1 MCACCFGIT
10 KAGQILW
17 ARFLDLM
24 FHVMLMGS
32 GWTRGIAFSRGV
44 RWTACLQA
52 QELTLACTSPPAS
65 QARAPPPVAVCA
77 RPDPS
82 IVNAALRQAAALQQV
97 GLRGT
102 CQRVL
107 AFICPQWLPALGH
120 FGVSTI
126 EARLCLFGP
135 RP

>member
-1 MCACCFGIT
+1 
-10 KAGQILW
+10 
-17 ARFLDLM
+17 
-24 FHVMLMGS
+24 MLMGS
-32 GWTRGIAFSRGV
+32 GWTRGIAFSRG
-44 RWTACLQA
+44 AECLFA
-52 QELTLACTSPPAS
+52 STGADAGMHPPPLSS
-65 QARAPPPVAVCA
+65 QARAPPPVVVCA

-97 GLRGT
+97 GLRGA

-107 AFICPQWLPALGH
+107 AFICPPWLPALGH